1 MIMMK
6 QTVLYIILF
15 FVVVFSSC
23 SGTKYLPHNEKLYI
37 GASIEFKSNDKVN
50 KKKLKG
56 IVLKAIRPVP
66 NKKFLGMRPKLWRY
80 MVAGENPHTKLG
92 IWLRKKGEAPVL
104 MSSVKPGL
112 TSKIIDARL
121 FNAGIFKS
129 YTESKIAEKKHTGR
143 VIYTSHV
150 HKPFT
155 VSSLNYSIS
164 DDSINKIILDNSEK
178 TLIKPGKDY
187 NLENLKLEMAR
198 IDVLLKNNGYFYFST
213 DYLKYKADTSANDRT
228 IALIL
233 TLKDSIPEKA
243 VKVIRINNVFIDQNY
258 RLNDEFAGKV
268 KDTIHYGDDIFLAK
282 NSEMNIRPGVIL
294 RSVYL
299 KKDEIY
305 SRQNHNI
312 TLNRLM
318 SLGNFKFVQ
327 VKFSDPDSLN
337 PGFMDVRILM
347 TPMPNHNFRAEL
359 DLVTKSNNYTGPR
372 MNLSMINRNTF
383 RGAELLDVNLAGSFE
398 AQLSGSD
405 RNLYS
410 YSLNPR
416 VSITIPRF
424 IAPVRIKSSSSLY
437 IPKTTFSLSLDFL
450 RRVNYFD
457 MRTFNFKYGFK
468 WKSNLMNEHELNPIS
483 VAYTS
488 LRNQSATFL
497 DLLASNPFLKK
508 SYEEQF
514 IAGIDYTFTFNEQLA
529 SQKRFQYFI
538 RTSAETAG
546 NMFSLV
552 KTIGRIHPSSSDP
565 SMVLGSVYS
574 QYAKFSVDVRG
585 YYNTGIKDKLA
596 ARFFAGVAKP
606 FGNSSVLPYS
616 RQFFSGGP
624 NSIRAFRIN
633 SVGPG
638 TTFQNTDNIAFLNP
652 GGDIK
657 IEFNG
662 EYRFNIF
669 RFLNGALFA
678 DAGNIWLQKSN
689 PSRTGNPFMLSSFLN
704 EMAAGAGV
712 GLRIDV
718 SFFILRFDLATPIR
732 KPWLEEN
739 QRWVINQINFA
750 SPSWR
755 KENLVFNIALGYPF

>member
-1 MIMMK
+1 MMK
-6 QTVLYIILF
+6 QTLLYITLF
-15 FVVVFSSC
+15 FIVVFSSC
-23 SGTKYLPHNEKLYI
+23 TGTKNLPHNEKLYT
-37 GASIEFKSNDKVN
+37 GAGIELESTDKVN

-56 IVLKAIRPVP
+56 IISKVIRPAP

-92 IWLRKKGEAPVL
+92 IWLKKKGEAPVL

-112 TSKIIDARL
+112 TSEIIDARL

-129 YTESKIAEKKHTGR
+129 YTESKIAEKKHTAS

-150 HKPFT
+150 HNPFT
-155 VSSLNYSIS
+155 VSNLTYSIS
-164 DDSINKIILDNSEK
+164 NDSINKIVLEGRKKS
-178 TLIKPGKDY
+178 LIKPGKNYDLV
-187 NLENLKLEMAR
+187 NLTLERAR
-198 IDVLLKNNGYFYFST
+198 LDVLLKNNGYFYFNPE
-213 DYLKYKADTSANDRT
+213 YLIFKADTSANDRT
-228 IALIL
+228 VALKL

-243 VKVIRINNVFIDQNY
+243 ITIIRVNDVFIDQNY
-258 RLNDEFAGKV
+258 RLNDELAGKV
-268 KDTIHYGDDIFLAK
+268 KDTTHYADNIFMGK

-299 KKDEIY
+299 KKNEIY

-327 VKFSDPDSLN
+327 VKFSDPDSVH
-337 PGFMDVRILM
+337 PGYMDVRILM

-383 RGAELLDVNLAGSFE
+383 RGAELLNINLAGSFE
-398 AQLSGSD
+398 AQFSGKD

-424 IAPVRIKSSSSLY
+424 IAPLRIKSSSSLY

-450 RRVNYFD
+450 RRVHYFD
-457 MRTFNFKYGFK
+457 MRTFNFTYGFK
-468 WKSNLMNEHELNPIS
+468 WKSNLMNEHELNPVS
-483 VAYTS
+483 LAYTS

-529 SQKRFQYFI
+529 SQKEFQYFI
-538 RTSAETAG
+538 QTSAETAG
-546 NMFSLV
+546 NIFSLA
-552 KTIGRIHPSSSDP
+552 KTIGGSKPSSSDP
-565 SMVLGSVYS
+565 SKVLGSVYS
-574 QYAKFSVDVRG
+574 QYAKFSVDLRG
-585 YYNTGIKDKLA
+585 YYNIGGKDKLA
-596 ARFFAGVAKP
+596 ARIYAGIAKP
-606 FGNSSVLPYS
+606 YGNSSILPYS

-638 TTFQNTDNIAFLNP
+638 TTFQDNDNVTFLNL

-657 IEFNG
+657 FEING

-678 DAGNIWLQKSN
+678 DAGNVWLQKSN
-689 PSRTGNPFMLSSFLN
+689 PSRTGNPFMLSTFLN
-704 EMAAGAGV
+704 EMAAGAGI

-718 SFFILRFDLATPIR
+718 SFFILRFDLATPLR

-739 QRWVINQINFA
+739 QRWVLNQINLA
-750 SPSWR
+750 SPTWR

>member
-1 MIMMK
+1 MMK
-6 QTVLYIILF
+6 KTVLYIMLIF
-15 FVVVFSSC
+15 MVVFSSC
-23 SGTKYLPHNEKLYI
+23 SGTKYLPQNEKLYT
-37 GASIEFKSNDKVN
+37 GASIVLESTDKVN

-56 IVLKAIRPVP
+56 IISKAIRPAP

-92 IWLRKKGEAPVL
+92 IWLKEKGEAPVL
-104 MSSVKPGL
+104 LSSVKPGL
-112 TSKIIDARL
+112 TSEIIDARL

-129 YTESKIAEKKHTGR
+129 YTESKIVEKKHTDR
-143 VIYTSHV
+143 VIYISHV
-150 HKPFT
+150 HRPFT
-155 VSSLNYSIS
+155 ISSMVNDIS
-164 DDSINKIILDNSEK
+164 DDSINKIVLEGRKK

-187 NLENLKLEMAR
+187 DLDNLKLERSR
-198 IDVLLKNNGYFYFST
+198 IDILLKNNGYFYFNP
-213 DYLKYKADTSANDRT
+213 DYLIFKADTSATDHT
-228 IALIL
+228 VSLKL

-243 VKVIRINNVFIDQNY
+243 LTVIRVKNVFIDQNY
-258 RLNDEFAGKV
+258 RLNDELAGEV
-268 KDTIHYGDDIFLAK
+268 KDTIHLGDYIFLGK
-282 NSEMNIRPGVIL
+282 NTEMNIRPGVIL
-294 RSVYL
+294 RSLYL

-327 VKFSDPDSLN
+327 IKFSDKDSTN
-337 PGFMDVRILM
+337 AGFMDVRILM

-383 RGAELLDVNLAGSFE
+383 RGAELLDINLAGSFE
-398 AQLSGSD
+398 AQLSGND
-405 RNLYS
+405 RTLYS

-450 RRVNYFD
+450 RRVHYFD
-457 MRTFNFKYGFK
+457 MRTFKFTYGFK
-468 WKSNLMNEHELNPIS
+468 WKSNIMNEYELNPVNI
-483 VAYTS
+483 AFTS

-514 IAGIDYTFTFNEQLA
+514 IAGIDYKFTYNEQLV
-529 SQKRFQYFI
+529 SRKEFQYFI
-538 RTSAETAG
+538 QTSAETAG
-546 NMFSLV
+546 NIFSLA
-552 KTIGRIHPSSSDP
+552 KTIGGSNPSSSDP
-565 SMVLGSVYS
+565 SKVLGSVYS

-585 YYNTGIKDKLA
+585 YYNIGVRDKLA
-596 ARFFAGVAKP
+596 ARFYAGIAKP

-638 TTFQNTDNIAFLNP
+638 TTFQDNDKVAFLNL

-657 IEFNG
+657 FEVNG

-689 PSRTGNPFMLSSFLN
+689 PSRTGNPFMLSTFLN
-704 EMAAGAGV
+704 EMAVGAGI

-718 SFFILRFDLATPIR
+718 SFFILRFDLATPLR

-739 QRWVINQINFA
+739 QRWVLNQINFA
-750 SPSWR
+750 SPAWR